1 MFFPNRILTFRNVY
15 FSMLLLSML
24 FCSMQSGRAAPLD
37 VVAPSAGL
45 HWGSLTVSP
54 FADVLYFYDTNYDRD
69 RVERSASHGPSVRTG
84 FDFNYGGNRHKF
96 SGQFWY
102 QWEKYVGESRLDNNQ
117 WRESIRY
124 MYETP
129 QGTVF
134 RVDHYWG
141 ELYQSDFET
150 GLWQDRSEFQLLAG
164 VAHALSPKTRIQL
177 DVGFEDVEYKNEALY
192 DWNQYSIDLS
202 VARRISPKTDIFV
215 GSGIAFESSESYSG
229 YSKSYRLNAGFAS
242 RASEKVTYRVA
253 VGAEAFDFAGA
264 DDTLDWSP
272 YYQLSA
278 SWKASRKWAWTL
290 TGQGQHQN
298 SEESAGNYTE
308 TYTLGFGATYQM
320 NRRMSASMRALLRFD
335 DLNYDVIDPDTGNLT
350 GKKDTEFGIRTDF
363 NYRLSKYASLRMGAE
378 AVTQRSTIAA
388 DDYNRYRV
396 DMGLSFRY

>member
-1 MFFPNRILTFRNVY
+1 MPLSNRSISPHHLYFFV
-15 FSMLLLSML
+15 LLSFL

-37 VVAPSAGL
+37 VVTPSAGL

-69 RVERSASHGPSVRTG
+69 RVERTASHGPSVRTG
-84 FDFNYGGNRHKF
+84 FDFNYGGNRHKLA
-96 SGQFWY
+96 GQFWY

-150 GLWQDRSEFQLLAG
+150 GLWQDRSEFQLLTGIAY
-164 VAHALSPKTRIQL
+164 ALSPKTRIQL
-177 DVGFEDVEYKNEALY
+177 DLGFEDVDYKNEELY

-202 VARRISPKTDIFV
+202 VARRISAKTDFLV
-215 GSGIAFESSESYSG
+215 GSGVAFESSESYSG

-242 RASEKVTYRVA
+242 RVSEKVTYRVA
-253 VGAEAFDFAGA
+253 VGGEAFDFADA
-264 DDTLDWSP
+264 DDSLDWSP

-298 SEESAGNYTE
+298 SEESAGNYTQ
-308 TYTLGFGATYQM
+308 TYTLGIGATYQM
-320 NRRMSASMRALLRFD
+320 NRRMSMAMRALLRFD
-335 DLNYDVIDPDTGNLT
+335 DLNNEVIDPDTGNLAD
-350 GKKDTEFGIRTDF
+350 KKDTEFGLRTDF

-378 AVTQRSTIAA
+378 AVAQRSTIDA
-388 DDYNRYRV
+388 DDYNRFRV